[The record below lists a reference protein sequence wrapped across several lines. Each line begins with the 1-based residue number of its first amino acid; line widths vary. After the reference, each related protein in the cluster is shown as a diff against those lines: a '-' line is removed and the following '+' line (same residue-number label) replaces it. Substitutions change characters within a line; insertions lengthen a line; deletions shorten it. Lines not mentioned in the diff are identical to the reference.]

1 MKEGAGVKPLPN
13 PLLGQVGA
21 TGTREQKGEGKE
33 VAGGGTRRPFWFLI
47 GAITIPIVVLDQAT
61 KIFVKSHMELY
72 ESISVVRNFLDITY
86 TQNPGAA
93 FSMLSEAPAWVREAL
108 LMLLASAAIVVLLVL
123 IVRAERVSASSIA
136 FALILGGAAGN
147 RPGYRFRAGPLLRS
161 ELSGLQRRRQR
172 NFDRSYADRS
182 RGDLRRIRRRTASQL
197 ILKGLIPSPSGLIS
211 APLSPMR

>member
-21 TGTREQKGEGKE
+21 TGTREQKGGGKDL
-33 VAGGGTRRPFWFLI
+33 AGGGSRRPFWFLI

-123 IVRAERVSASSIA
+123 IVRAERMSASSIA

-147 RPGYRFRAGPLLRS
+147 LIDRAIRGRVIDFVRVHYYDLNYPVF
-161 ELSGLQRRRQR
+161 
-172 NFDRSYADRS
+172 NVADS
-182 RGDLRRIRRRTASQL
+182 AISIGVTLIVLAAIFGESDDGRG
-197 ILKGLIPSPSGLIS
+197 
-211 APLSPMR
+211 